1 MPRPEPRS
9 RWRRYETRRRKAWA
23 VSATPASARFGPLS
37 ERRVALSEWT
47 KLRSVRS
54 TGWSALVTLLLIVG
68 IGILVC
74 VVFNSRWPHLSAD
87 ERAHFNAL
95 RASLAGVA
103 FGQLAIGVL
112 VVTAEYSTGAI
123 RSTLAAVPKRLPVLW
138 GKALVFGLF
147 ALVLTLPAVFI
158 VFFAGQAILSG
169 QHINIS
175 ASHPGVIRSLFGA
188 GLYLTVMGLFGLGLG
203 TIVRSTAGGIATLA
217 GIVFVLPP
225 VIGLLP
231 SSVANSVNPY
241 LPSNAGGA
249 LWTIHPDPHTL
260 APWAGFGVFCA
271 YAAAALAIGGILLLR
286 RDA

>member
-112 VVTAEYSTGAI
+112 GV
-123 RSTLAAVPKRLPVLW
+123 LVLW

-249 LWTIHPDPHTL
+249 VWTIHPDPHTL